1 MTDVAR
7 DSVRNVLFVC
17 THNSAR
23 SIMAE
28 AIMNHAT
35 RTGTAGRFLAF
46 SAGSQPSGE
55 VSPYALRALDALRIP
70 RGEPRSKDWAEF
82 ARPEAPELHFVFTVC
97 DQAAGEACP
106 VWPGQPMTAHWG
118 VPDPS
123 AVQGTDGERLK
134 ACIDT
139 AHVLKRRIDLMLAL
153 PLASLDRMAIQRA
166 ISEIGRH

>member
-1 MTDVAR
+1 
-7 DSVRNVLFVC
+7 
-17 THNSAR
+17 
-23 SIMAE
+23 
-28 AIMNHAT
+28 
-35 RTGTAGRFLAF
+35 
-46 SAGSQPSGE
+46 
-55 VSPYALRALDALRIP
+55 
-70 RGEPRSKDWAEF
+70 
-82 ARPEAPELHFVFTVC
+82 
-97 DQAAGEACP
+97 
-106 VWPGQPMTAHWG
+106 MTAHWG

>member
-1 MTDVAR
+1 
-7 DSVRNVLFVC
+7 
-17 THNSAR
+17 
-23 SIMAE
+23 
-28 AIMNHAT
+28 
-35 RTGTAGRFLAF
+35 
-46 SAGSQPSGE
+46 
-55 VSPYALRALDALRIP
+55 
-70 RGEPRSKDWAEF
+70 
-82 ARPEAPELHFVFTVC
+82 
-97 DQAAGEACP
+97 
-106 VWPGQPMTAHWG
+106 